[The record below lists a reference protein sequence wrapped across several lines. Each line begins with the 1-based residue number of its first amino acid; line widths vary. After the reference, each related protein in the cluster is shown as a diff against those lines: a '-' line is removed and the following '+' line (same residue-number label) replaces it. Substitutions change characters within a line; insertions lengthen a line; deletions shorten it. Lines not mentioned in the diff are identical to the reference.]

1 MHLNDIQP
9 VLYDGN
15 YMKKGDLLLSVRN
28 ISLIILYRPS
38 NNKILKIIEGEFL
51 NQHDVDIINDST
63 ISIYN
68 NNLLRGVNKRK
79 IIDKK

>member
-1 MHLNDIQP
+1 MVLINRVFTQDKYSKDPLHLNDIEP

-38 NNKILKIIEGEFL
+38 NNKILKIIEENF
-51 NQHDVDIINDST
+51 
-63 ISIYN
+63 
-68 NNLLRGVNKRK
+68 
-79 IIDKK
+79 